1 MKEKLYWRSLLA
13 AVALPLAVGTLS
25 SILVGDAVL
34 EYAGMNKPPLSP
46 PGWIFPAVW
55 TLLYALMGFASW
67 LVYIS
72 EASQPRKKRA
82 LGLYAL
88 QLAVNFGW
96 PLIFFKAMWYLAAF
110 FWLLLLWLLVIACTV
125 RFYCIRRSA
134 AWMLLPYVLW
144 LSFAAYLNLGVY
156 LLN

>member
-88 QLAVNFGW
+88 QLAVNFVW

-125 RFYCIRRSA
+125 RFYCIRRAA

>member
-1 MKEKLYWRSLLA
+1 MKEKFYWRSLLA

-82 LGLYAL
+82 LILYAL
-88 QLAVNFGW
+88 QLAVNFIW
-96 PLIFFKAMWYLAAF
+96 PLIFFKAMWYLVAF

-134 AWMLLPYVLW
+134 AWLLLPYILW

>member
-88 QLAVNFGW
+88 QLAVNFVW

-125 RFYCIRRSA
+125 RFYCIGRSA